1 MADVGQ
7 ASPEE
12 DQPPIV
18 VDLAES
24 EESDVTKQVSHF
36 IWLQSNQ
43 FI

>member
-24 EESDVTKQVSHF
+24 EESDRQTAH
-36 IWLQSNQ
+36 
-43 FI
+43 